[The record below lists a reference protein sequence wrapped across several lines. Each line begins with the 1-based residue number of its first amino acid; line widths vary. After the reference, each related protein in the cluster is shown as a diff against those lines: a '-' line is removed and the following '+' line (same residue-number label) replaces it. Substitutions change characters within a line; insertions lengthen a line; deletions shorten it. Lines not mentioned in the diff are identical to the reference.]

1 MEVGVHLE
9 VDKFTE
15 AELEVPIF
23 IDHLSIGDSIEIF
36 PKQAKIIYMVSLSN
50 YNKVNPKLFRIS
62 ADAFDIRNAKNANLR
77 LNVKQFPACV
87 RGIRIEPETVEFIIR
102 KNK

>member
-1 MEVGVHLE
+1 MEIGVHLE

-15 AELEVPIF
+15 AEIEVPIY
-23 IDHLSIGDSIEIF
+23 IEHLTNGDSVDIF
-36 PKQAKIIYMVSLSN
+36 PKQAKITYLVSLQN

-62 ADAFDIRNAKNANLR
+62 ADAFDIRNSKNANLR
-77 LNVKQFPACV
+77 LDIKQFPSFV
-87 RGIRIEPETVEFIIR
+87 QGIRIEPETVEFIIR

>member
-9 VDKFTE
+9 VDKYTE

-23 IDHLSIGDSIEIF
+23 IEHLTTGDSVEIF
-36 PKQAKIIYMVSLSN
+36 PKQAKVIYMVSLHN

-62 ADAFDIRNAKNANLR
+62 ADAIDIRNSKNSNLR
-77 LNVKQFPACV
+77 LNIKQSPPYV
-87 RGIRIEPETVEFIIR
+87 QGIRIEPETVEFIIR